1 MITFKSASDLRQLP
15 PDDPAQ
21 PVVAEL
27 VRVLI
32 NAYTEPGQTYNAEDY
47 GYIVLIEDGDQD
59 QPLTGIDWDEYTLSS
74 IPWEGITREGDFF
87 VAIVLCN
94 DDYGLVFVIPEP
106 LVGGELRQVIND
118 NLDPPID
125 MRKTGDLI

>member
-1 MITFKSASDLRQLP
+1 MKTFKSASDLQSLR
-15 PDDPAQ
+15 PDDPAH

-32 NAYTEPGQTYNAEDY
+32 SAYTDAGETYNAEDY

-59 QPLTGIDWDEYTLSS
+59 RPLTDIGWDEYRLAT
-74 IPWEGITREGDFF
+74 IPWEGITWENGHY

-94 DDYGLVFVIPEP
+94 DDYGLVFVIPEQ
-106 LVGGELRQVIND
+106 LVCGELAEVVND
-118 NLDPPID
+118 NLDPPGISCETNQ
-125 MRKTGDLI
+125 RT